1 MKGSIDMKTAYRIVT
16 PILALGGIALGIF
29 LKLFSFVV
37 GNSDDT
43 INNLIS
49 AVSQLSSGKFSTNYS
64 YSLFELIKMAST
76 STTPQTGEDAK
87 SFTEVA
93 SAIMPN
99 IYAFA
104 ALFAVMLV
112 ILIAITV
119 VAACANTKKKRNVS
133 FFLCGFGLAVS
144 IACIFVS
151 NGAFAKITGGDVNL
165 TDLVSL
171 FSDNTLVTLA
181 TAILTV
187 KSASLSAGFHSIFGI
202 YLLIII
208 WTILSNMLISTP
220 IHSTKTHKRKKP
232 MRKLIPAR
240 KK

>member
-1 MKGSIDMKTAYRIVT
+1 MKTAYRIVT

-112 ILIAITV
+112 ILIAIAV

-151 NGAFAKITGGDVNL
+151 NGAFAKITEGDVNL

-187 KSASLSAGFHSIFGI
+187 KSASLSAGFHSVFGI

-208 WTILSNMLISTP
+208 WTILSNMLINTP
-220 IHSTKTHKRKKP
+220 IHSAKTYKRKKP
-232 MRKLIPAR
+232 MRRLIPAR

>member
-1 MKGSIDMKTAYRIVT
+1 MKTAYRIVT

-112 ILIAITV
+112 ILIAIAV
-119 VAACANTKKKRNVS
+119 VAACANTKKKRNAS

-151 NGAFAKITGGDVNL
+151 NSAFAKITGGDVNL

-208 WTILSNMLISTP
+208 WTVLSNMLINTP
-220 IHSTKTHKRKKP
+220 IHSTKTYKRKKP

>member
-1 MKGSIDMKTAYRIVT
+1 MKTAYRIVT

-151 NGAFAKITGGDVNL
+151 NSAFAKITGGDVNL

-187 KSASLSAGFHSIFGI
+187 KSASLSAGFHSVFGI

-208 WTILSNMLISTP
+208 WTVLSNMLINTP
-220 IHSTKTHKRKKP
+220 IHSTKTYKRKKP
-232 MRKLIPAR
+232 MRRLVPAR

>member
-1 MKGSIDMKTAYRIVT
+1 MKTAYRIVT

-49 AVSQLSSGKFSTNYS
+49 AVSQLSSGKFSTTYS

-93 SAIMPN
+93 SAVMPDV
-99 IYAFA
+99 YAFA

-112 ILIAITV
+112 ILIAIAV

-151 NGAFAKITGGDVNL
+151 NSAFAKITGGDVNL

-208 WTILSNMLISTP
+208 WTVLSNMLINTP
-220 IHSTKTHKRKKP
+220 IHSTKTYKRKKP
-232 MRKLIPAR
+232 MRRLVPAR

>member
-1 MKGSIDMKTAYRIVT
+1 MKTAYRIVT

-49 AVSQLSSGKFSTNYS
+49 AVSQLSSGKFSTTYS
-64 YSLFELIKMAST
+64 YSLFELIKMAAT

-93 SAIMPN
+93 SAVMPDV
-99 IYAFA
+99 YAFA

-112 ILIAITV
+112 ILIALAV

-151 NGAFAKITGGDVNL
+151 NSAFAKITEGDVNL

-208 WTILSNMLISTP
+208 WTVLSNMLINTP
-220 IHSTKTHKRKKP
+220 IHSTKTYKRKKP
-232 MRKLIPAR
+232 MRRLVPAR

>member
-1 MKGSIDMKTAYRIVT
+1 MKTAYRIVT

-49 AVSQLSSGKFSTNYS
+49 AVSQLSSGKFSTTYS
-64 YSLFELIKMAST
+64 YSLFELIKMAAT

-93 SAIMPN
+93 SAVMPN
-99 IYAFA
+99 VYAFA

-112 ILIAITV
+112 ILIAIAV

-151 NGAFAKITGGDVNL
+151 NGAFAKITEGDVNL

-208 WTILSNMLISTP
+208 WTVLSNMLINTP
-220 IHSTKTHKRKKP
+220 IHSTKTYKRKKP
-232 MRKLIPAR
+232 MRRLVPAR

>member
-1 MKGSIDMKTAYRIVT
+1 MKTAYRIVT

-112 ILIAITV
+112 ILIAIAV
-119 VAACANTKKKRNVS
+119 VAACANTKKKRNAS

-151 NGAFAKITGGDVNL
+151 NSAFAKITGGDVNL

-208 WTILSNMLISTP
+208 WTVLSNMLINTP
-220 IHSTKTHKRKKP
+220 IHSTKTYKRKKP
-232 MRKLIPAR
+232 MRRLVPAR

>member
-1 MKGSIDMKTAYRIVT
+1 MKTAYRIVT

-49 AVSQLSSGKFSTNYS
+49 AVSQLSSGKFSTTYS
-64 YSLFELIKMAST
+64 YSLFELIKMAAT

-93 SAIMPN
+93 SAVMPN
-99 IYAFA
+99 VYAFA

-112 ILIAITV
+112 ILIAIAV
-119 VAACANTKKKRNVS
+119 VAACANTKKKRNAS

-151 NGAFAKITGGDVNL
+151 NGAFAKITEGDVNL

-187 KSASLSAGFHSIFGI
+187 KSASLSAGFHSVFGI

-208 WTILSNMLISTP
+208 WTVLSNMLINTP
-220 IHSTKTHKRKKP
+220 IHSTKTYKRKKP
-232 MRKLIPAR
+232 MRRLVPAR

>member
-1 MKGSIDMKTAYRIVT
+1 MKTAYRIVT

-187 KSASLSAGFHSIFGI
+187 KSASLSAGFHSVFGI

-208 WTILSNMLISTP
+208 WTVLSNMLINTP
-220 IHSTKTHKRKKP
+220 IHSTKTYKRKKP
-232 MRKLIPAR
+232 MRRLVPAR

>member
-1 MKGSIDMKTAYRIVT
+1 MKTAYRIVT

-64 YSLFELIKMAST
+64 YSLFELIKMAAT

-93 SAIMPN
+93 SAVMPN
-99 IYAFA
+99 VYAFA

-112 ILIAITV
+112 ILIAIAV
-119 VAACANTKKKRNVS
+119 VAACANTKKKRNAS

-151 NGAFAKITGGDVNL
+151 NSAFAKITGGDVNL

-208 WTILSNMLISTP
+208 WTVLSNMLINTP
-220 IHSTKTHKRKKP
+220 IHSTKTYKRKKP
-232 MRKLIPAR
+232 MRRLVPAR

>member
-1 MKGSIDMKTAYRIVT
+1 MKTAYRIVT

-49 AVSQLSSGKFSTNYS
+49 AVSQLSSGKFSTTYS
-64 YSLFELIKMAST
+64 YSLFELIKMAAT

-112 ILIAITV
+112 ILIAIAV
-119 VAACANTKKKRNVS
+119 VAACANTKKKRNAS

-151 NGAFAKITGGDVNL
+151 NSAFAKITGGDVNL

-208 WTILSNMLISTP
+208 WTVLSNMLINTP
-220 IHSTKTHKRKKP
+220 IHSTKTYKRKKP
-232 MRKLIPAR
+232 MRRLVPAR

>member
-1 MKGSIDMKTAYRIVT
+1 MKTAYRIVT

-49 AVSQLSSGKFSTNYS
+49 AVSQLSSGKFSTTYS
-64 YSLFELIKMAST
+64 YSLFELIKMAAT

-93 SAIMPN
+93 SAVMPN
-99 IYAFA
+99 VYAFA

-112 ILIAITV
+112 ILIAIAV
-119 VAACANTKKKRNVS
+119 VAACANTKKKRNAS

-151 NGAFAKITGGDVNL
+151 NSAFAKITGGDVNL

-208 WTILSNMLISTP
+208 WTVLSNMLINTP

-232 MRKLIPAR
+232 MRRLVPAR

>member
-1 MKGSIDMKTAYRIVT
+1 MKTAYRIVT

-49 AVSQLSSGKFSTNYS
+49 AVSQLSSGKFSTTYS
-64 YSLFELIKMAST
+64 YSLFELIKMAAT

-151 NGAFAKITGGDVNL
+151 NSAFAKITGGDVNL

-208 WTILSNMLISTP
+208 WTVLSNMLINTP
-220 IHSTKTHKRKKP
+220 IHSTKTYKRKKP
-232 MRKLIPAR
+232 MRRLVPAR

>member
-1 MKGSIDMKTAYRIVT
+1 MKTAYRIVT

-93 SAIMPN
+93 SAIKPN
-99 IYAFA
+99 IYALA

-119 VAACANTKKKRNVS
+119 VAACANTKKKRNAS

-151 NGAFAKITGGDVNL
+151 NSAFAKITGGDVNL

-187 KSASLSAGFHSIFGI
+187 KSASLSAGFHSVFGI

-208 WTILSNMLISTP
+208 WTILSNMLINTP
-220 IHSTKTHKRKKP
+220 IHSTKTYKRK
-232 MRKLIPAR
+232 
-240 KK
+240 

>member
-1 MKGSIDMKTAYRIVT
+1 MKTAYRIVT

-151 NGAFAKITGGDVNL
+151 NSAFAKITGGDVNL

-208 WTILSNMLISTP
+208 WTVLSNMLINTP
-220 IHSTKTHKRKKP
+220 IHSTKTYKRKKP
-232 MRKLIPAR
+232 MRRLVPAR

>member
-1 MKGSIDMKTAYRIVT
+1 MKTAYRIVT

-49 AVSQLSSGKFSTNYS
+49 AVSQLSSGKFSTTYS

-112 ILIAITV
+112 ILIAIAV

-151 NGAFAKITGGDVNL
+151 NGAFAKITEGDVNL

-208 WTILSNMLISTP
+208 WTVLSNMLINTP
-220 IHSTKTHKRKKP
+220 IHSTKTYKRKKP
-232 MRKLIPAR
+232 MRRLVPAR

>member
-1 MKGSIDMKTAYRIVT
+1 MKTAYRIAT
-16 PILALGGIALGIF
+16 PIIAVGGIVLGFF

-49 AVSQLSSGKFSTNYS
+49 AVSQLSSGKFSTNYE
-64 YSLFELIKMAST
+64 YSIFELIKMAVT
-76 STTPQTGEDAK
+76 STPKTGEDAK

-93 SAIMPN
+93 KAVMPD

-104 ALFAVMLV
+104 ALFAVMLI
-112 ILIAITV
+112 ILIAIAV
-119 VAACANTKKKRNVS
+119 VSACANSKKKRNAS
-133 FFLCGFGLAVS
+133 FFLCGFGLIVA

-151 NGAFAKITGGDVNL
+151 NDAFTKITSGDVNL

-171 FSDNTLVTLA
+171 FSDNSLVTLA

-187 KSASLSAGFHSIFGI
+187 KSATLSAGFYSVFGI

-208 WTILSNMLISTP
+208 WTILSNMLINTP
-220 IHSTKTHKRKKP
+220 IRASKTYKRKKP
-232 MRKLIPAR
+232 MRKLVPAR

>member
-1 MKGSIDMKTAYRIVT
+1 MKTAYRIVT

-76 STTPQTGEDAK
+76 STTPQTTGEDAK

-99 IYAFA
+99 IYAASVKA
-104 ALFAVMLV
+104 AEECGLGYNLV
-112 ILIAITV
+112 AG
-119 VAACANTKKKRNVS
+119 AN
-133 FFLCGFGLAVS
+133 
-144 IACIFVS
+144 I
-151 NGAFAKITGGDVNL
+151 
-165 TDLVSL
+165 
-171 FSDNTLVTLA
+171 
-181 TAILTV
+181 
-187 KSASLSAGFHSIFGI
+187 AGFKKVADAMMAQGI
-202 YLLIII
+202 V
-208 WTILSNMLISTP
+208 
-220 IHSTKTHKRKKP
+220 
-232 MRKLIPAR
+232 
-240 KK
+240 